1 MKSIIR
7 NSKGFTLIELM
18 IVVAIIG
25 ILAAIAI
32 PQFAQYRMR
41 AFNTSAE
48 SDLRNLKTAQE
59 VLMGDHQ
66 HYGVTAE
73 GSLQP
78 TTVPTAA
85 TLDGPKNAATADKSG
100 ATVVGNHPTTSKIH
114 AIGFGVGNSVSIKA
128 TADSQ
133 FSAFNAYSHHFQGNR
148 IFGTEGDSTAIM
160 YCQGEG
166 SGKSFVGQTGEC
178 ATIGKCPASPTQTE
192 IQITESTD
200 CGGDIV
206 SKWTAM

>member
-48 SDLRNLKTAQE
+48 SDVRNMKTAQE

-66 HYGVTAE
+66 HYGGTKEDNLKASATQGAE
-73 GSLQP
+73 II
-78 TTVPTAA
+78 
-85 TLDGPKNAATADKSG
+85 GPKNAGTIDVAG
-100 ATVVGNHPTTSKIH
+100 AVLAGNDRNGNPH
-114 AIGFGVGNSVSIKA
+114 AVGFGVGNSVSVIA
-128 TADSQ
+128 LTDAEYA
-133 FSAFNAYSHHFQGNR
+133 AFNAYSHHFQGNR
-148 IFGTEGDSTAIM
+148 VFATEGDSTAIM
-160 YCQGEG
+160 YCQSEKTPMLVGV
-166 SGKSFVGQTGEC
+166 SGPSAGLSQNS
-178 ATIGKCPASPTQTE
+178 APTQTAIE
-192 IQITESTD
+192 ITGA
-200 CGGDIV
+200 CGGDIT
-206 SKWTAM
+206 SDWTAM